1 MFLKDVFR
9 GYESMLDDRI
19 HRLFRVRFDCD
30 ERIGKSM
37 VDSEP
42 MDGARHIGIHQL
54 VADGPTQRS
63 SGEGDAHGREV
74 GGAATRSMRTS
85 RPWVTLVV

>member
-1 MFLKDVFR
+1 MFLKVVFR

-19 HRLFRVRFDCD
+19 HRWFRVHFDCD
-30 ERIGKSM
+30 ERIGRSM

-42 MDGARHIGIHQL
+42 MDGAKYIGIRQL
-54 VADGPTQRS
+54 AAGGQTQRS

-74 GGAATRSMRTS
+74 GEAATRSIRTS